1 MQQSK
6 TKLSKEL
13 LGIDQ
18 ALNRAATNAKLQ
30 AELQGTPYVVVQA
43 KNNLEQQE
51 SKSKIKQ

>member
-30 AELQGTPYVVVQA
+30 AERLGTPYVVAQA
-43 KNNLEQQE
+43 KSNLEQQE
-51 SKSKIKQ
+51 SERKIKQ